1 MSKETCRKKSR
12 KKRGLLKRA
21 PESYT
26 RRVGKS
32 RSIEKCREV
41 SRGVYCTSPTCLGT
55 KVAEPAVGLPN
66 VVV

>member
-1 MSKETCRKKSR
+1 MSEEESKEE
-12 KKRGLLKRA
+12 RGLLKRA

-41 SRGVYCTSPTCLGT
+41 SRGVYCTSPTWLGT
-55 KVAEPAVGLPN
+55 KVTEPAVGLPN